1 MGEPI
6 KYLGYDTLKA
16 VVNNLVGESETKE
29 DAATESEAEPLDLSY
44 LAEPYKAIAGDK

>member
-16 VVNNLVGESETKE
+16 VVNNLVGDSETKVDE
-29 DAATESEAEPLDLSY
+29 TAAPAMEIDLSY
-44 LAEPYKAIAGDK
+44 LADPFKKITEDK